1 MRNIKK
7 PPIVRLPPKTGVEL
21 LLLHSAQVATIVAGL
36 VAFVFALH
44 AGSVVLV
51 PLALSVVIGLMLVPI
66 AVFLE
71 RRGVPPGLS
80 ALLVVVV
87 FLLLLALV
95 VIAVAAPLSFWL
107 ERGPEIW
114 RQLRLRILELREP
127 FEALKGFR
135 ERLRELTGE
144 TGLAVAVE
152 DGSAVESIAVTAPTL
167 IGQVLLFLAGLY
179 FFVATRH
186 QTRAAVLGLCVS
198 RRLRWRVAHVFR
210 DVERM
215 VSTYLLSIT
224 AINVGL
230 GAAVAVAMWLI
241 GVESPALWG
250 VLAGLLNYVI
260 YVGPAVM
267 AVILF
272 AVGLATFDGFAASLA
287 PPLVFL
293 FLNLIE
299 AQFVTPA
306 VIGRTLTMNPFI
318 VLIALAFW
326 LWIWGPLGG
335 FIAVPALLVLY
346 AIAGNIVP
354 GIDWT
359 ARR

>member
-1 MRNIKK
+1 MQYVKK

-21 LLLHSAQVATIVAGL
+21 LLVHSAQVAMVVVGL
-36 VAFVFALH
+36 VAFVFALD
-44 AGSVVLV
+44 AGSVLLA
-51 PLALSVVIGLMLVPI
+51 PLALSVVIGLMLGPV

-71 RRGVPPGLS
+71 RRRVPPGLS
-80 ALLVVVV
+80 ALIVVLV
-87 FLLLLALV
+87 FLVLLALV
-95 VIAVAAPLSFWL
+95 AAAVAAPLSFWL
-107 ERGPEIW
+107 ERGPDIW
-114 RQLRLRILELREP
+114 RQLQLRLLELREP
-127 FEALKGFR
+127 LEALKSLRDGV
-135 ERLRELTGE
+135 RELTGE

-152 DGSAVESIAVTAPTL
+152 GGSAVESLAVTAPTL
-167 IGQVLLFLAGLY
+167 VGQVLLFLAGLY

-186 QTRAAVLGLCVS
+186 QTRAAVFGLCVS

-224 AINVGL
+224 LVNVGL
-230 GAAVAVAMWLI
+230 GAAVALAMWLI
-241 GVESPALWG
+241 GVESPLLWG

-260 YVGPAVM
+260 YVGPAIM
-267 AVILF
+267 AAILF
-272 AVGLATFDGFAASLA
+272 AVGLATFDSLGASLV
-287 PPLVFL
+287 PPLAYL
-293 FLNLIE
+293 FINLIE
-299 AQFVTPA
+299 AQFVTPT

-335 FIAVPALLVLY
+335 FIAVPALLVAY
-346 AIAGNIVP
+346 AIVGNIVP
-354 GIDWT
+354 GVDWT